1 MSSLGRKAMRRRSA
15 DAGFNSDHPG
25 YQMLIVAVQMATKAM
40 EHMEKGEFGKYETL
54 QKYAAHY
61 RQELKETLLFFE
73 EDAH

>member
-1 MSSLGRKAMRRRSA
+1 
-15 DAGFNSDHPG
+15 
-25 YQMLIVAVQMATKAM
+25 MLIVAVQMATKAM